1 MALTL
6 LSYKHEGK
14 YELLEEG
21 HEKEKKYDGYN
32 DEKKYD
38 GYKDEKKY
46 DEYKDEEE
54 NKYKENKYEKG
65 DKKYCSSAHN
75 LVA

>member
-21 HEKEKKYDGYN
+21 HEKEKKYDGY
-32 DEKKYD
+32 
-38 GYKDEKKY
+38 KDEKKY
-46 DEYKDEEE
+46 DEYKYEEE
-54 NKYKENKYEKG
+54 KKYNEDKYEKG
-65 DKKYCSSAHN
+65 DKKYCSAAHN
-75 LVA
+75 LVP

>member
-1 MALTL
+1 MVLTL

-14 YELLEEG
+14 YKLLEEG
-21 HEKEKKYDGYN
+21 HEKKKYDGYN

-38 GYKDEKKY
+38 GYKEEEKYKEYKDEKKY
-46 DEYKDEEE
+46 NDY
-54 NKYKENKYEKG
+54 KYEEG

-75 LVA
+75 LVS